1 MELAL
6 YTLIN
11 FYASIVA
18 LTSSRRISFFM
29 FIIFILILSITIRYE
44 VQGDILA
51 AYVPAMSHTNMS
63 TYILKEAF
71 FWLSLRFI
79 YDLLQD
85 PYLVLI
91 IIDLLLASLIF
102 YSFHKI
108 KVPSYAFFSF
118 FTFFPTILFMQNVL
132 RQWVATVIFIF
143 AIGFLTSHSKKIFAF
158 IISIFSHNSAIVAL
172 PLIYAQKNSARSLL
186 YSLIIFLITLIP
198 VYFLNTKSGTEH
210 GFNFAPIYVLLFII
224 LLLLYV
230 FENRFKLSFQSAWLK
245 ILILSI
251 FISLTYFLLLKSSAS
266 ERISMMLFLLL
277 YPFIVVQ
284 MDRYTPRFVL
294 RLVIIWIGFL
304 PIFLSEASKF
314 ILL

>member
-108 KVPSYAFFSF
+108 KVPSYFFFSL
-118 FTFFPTILFMQNVL
+118 LFSNDFVHAK
-132 RQWVATVIFIF
+132 RITTVGSYSNIYFCYWIFNF
-143 AIGFLTSHSKKIFAF
+143 HSKKIFAF

-172 PLIYAQKNSARSLL
+172 PLI
-186 YSLIIFLITLIP
+186 
-198 VYFLNTKSGTEH
+198 
-210 GFNFAPIYVLLFII
+210 
-224 LLLLYV
+224 
-230 FENRFKLSFQSAWLK
+230 
-245 ILILSI
+245 
-251 FISLTYFLLLKSSAS
+251 
-266 ERISMMLFLLL
+266 
-277 YPFIVVQ
+277 
-284 MDRYTPRFVL
+284 
-294 RLVIIWIGFL
+294 
-304 PIFLSEASKF
+304 
-314 ILL
+314 